1 MDFISEL
8 SPEETFRVS
17 DKGAASRVL
26 LGAFYRDPKYYK
38 EGKLFYNS
46 KRPYGMEDIFL
57 ESYGRVY
64 KSENWRKTPIRLEG
78 LLREMLG
85 TDLIE
90 FEYPY
95 LWEGIDITLN
105 FGNNIITGWAIKNN
119 FMDDQ
124 MYLFFKWLILD
135 NFRVVYKKSENQIWL
150 VIKDKASIAKVS
162 TSELFQ
168 RERDQGY
175 TNTKIWDPR
184 RGRGYTHIL
193 RRNLKLTL
201 QQWQI
206 DLLYNWRQYNFIAW
220 SRRIGKTY
228 LSAFLAY
235 REIYRSWS
243 WYGDRNRQILYVC
256 VSEEKMWQPLQY
268 IQSMFQKDMDAWF
281 IKKRRNEFENTIT
294 GTVLKFTTA
303 GSRSGARSFGAD
315 LVIIDEAAEIADEYW
330 LDLLPIITQEQAT
343 VYAISTINEWS
354 QNGWFYKELVRGETN
369 PWDQYNTIRVTIDD
383 NELLDDRAKEETKQ
397 KILDASPMKYWT
409 ELYCVFPNSQNVF
422 KMSWVVQPP
431 KDERPSNIIIGYD
444 PWKIN
449 DSAAVI
455 VVDMKQFRVIAEYEF
470 NEMSYFNQ
478 KDELAKIKEKY
489 QWTVIMD
496 RTWVGEAVWEILS
509 DVVNLSVKYKKSWS
523 NINYDQKWNYYNVP
537 KKDLIEFAQVLL
549 DFRWLCI
556 NFDLEG
562 LISQMKQFKQYTNNR
577 GTMIYQGDGV
587 KDDLVN
593 AFLLCCFYIS
603 YIKVLDGAN
612 QIDEHIPW
620 SWDILNNFNWLV
632 FDDTYNED
640 IFKKYIY

>member
-1 MDFISEL
+1 
-8 SPEETFRVS
+8 
-17 DKGAASRVL
+17 
-26 LGAFYRDPKYYK
+26 
-38 EGKLFYNS
+38 
-46 KRPYGMEDIFL
+46 
-57 ESYGRVY
+57 
-64 KSENWRKTPIRLEG
+64 
-78 LLREMLG
+78 
-85 TDLIE
+85 
-90 FEYPY
+90 
-95 LWEGIDITLN
+95 
-105 FGNNIITGWAIKNN
+105 
-119 FMDDQ
+119 
-124 MYLFFKWLILD
+124 
-135 NFRVVYKKSENQIWL
+135 
-150 VIKDKASIAKVS
+150 
-162 TSELFQ
+162 
-168 RERDQGY
+168 
-175 TNTKIWDPR
+175 
-184 RGRGYTHIL
+184 
-193 RRNLKLTL
+193 
-201 QQWQI
+201 
-206 DLLYNWRQYNFIAW
+206 
-220 SRRIGKTY
+220 
-228 LSAFLAY
+228 
-235 REIYRSWS
+235 
-243 WYGDRNRQILYVC
+243 
-256 VSEEKMWQPLQY
+256 MWQPLQY